1 MNSPPFFS
9 EGLIKEIKM
18 ESNDL
23 TINLPNIEDDR
34 QQFYSLQL
42 FSETLGAPYE
52 FKNLDLLQKI
62 NETSKDNIKKLKSQN
77 KEEILTYNRETNKIR
92 VSIKDR

>member
-9 EGLIKEIKM
+9 EGIIKEIKM

-34 QQFYSLQL
+34 Q
-42 FSETLGAPYE
+42 
-52 FKNLDLLQKI
+52 
-62 NETSKDNIKKLKSQN
+62 
-77 KEEILTYNRETNKIR
+77 
-92 VSIKDR
+92 